1 MEQQKETINSA
12 SQNMTDA
19 DIQTKAEITPEIR
32 EQIEAKIKQIKT
44 EKNLKKVYA
53 IVVQGDDGDDKP
65 FYIGYFKRPSFSGF
79 SMWANQVQKDSI
91 VANKL
96 LAEHCFVGGDSEVYK
111 DDDLFCFG
119 TMQHIS
125 DLIESRK
132 SDLVKL

>member
-1 MEQQKETINSA
+1 MEQQKENTNTA
-12 SQNMTDA
+12 LQNAVETE
-19 DIQTKAEITPEIR
+19 IQGKVEITPEMR
-32 EQIEAKIKQIKT
+32 EQIEAKIKAIKA

-79 SMWANQVQKDSI
+79 SMWANQIQKDSI

-96 LAEHCFVGGDSEVYK
+96 LAEHCFVGGDTEVYK

-119 TMQHIS
+119 TMQHIT
-125 DLIESRK
+125 DLVESRK
-132 SDLVKL
+132 AELVKL